1 MYFKNRQGK
10 EERLEPEH
18 SIRFQVLGWI
28 RIFIAGSGFFIK
40 PNMNPK
46 HFPVFNPSADLF
58 YLDFCLMSFFIGGP
72 TSEIFTVSFTTAS
85 TSDLNGDPS
94 KC

>member
-1 MYFKNRQGK
+1 MAPYDTLLFNPPCFFFNNSIKMYFKNRQRK

-58 YLDFCLMSFFIGGP
+58 YLDFCLMSFFYWRP
-72 TSEIFTVSFTTAS
+72 HF
-85 TSDLNGDPS
+85 
-94 KC
+94 